1 MDGRSGLSLHSYQNI
16 LNQML
21 SDDLPE
27 NNYQIVGA
35 IQEFY
40 DPKDRNGEL
49 YLYFSVEKI

>member
-1 MDGRSGLSLHSYQNI
+1 MDEVDYPCIQYQNI